1 MRAKLQISR
10 IEDCC
15 EWMETVAADYSSAQ
29 SIGWYIDHIGAMLK
43 TFAFINTQVA
53 VAKMELDEAK
63 KSAYQTMMLS
73 GKKNGLELSPML
85 TKDYV
90 ASVISEQQYNW
101 SICDRARSTCDTT
114 IEALRS
120 LLSALKE
127 ELKTMN
133 YQTGNT

>member
-15 EWMETVAADYSSAQ
+15 EWMEKVAESYTQAQ
-29 SIGWYIDHIGAMLK
+29 SVGWYINQIGEMCK
-43 TFAFINTQVA
+43 TFAFINVQVA
-53 VAKMELDEAK
+53 VAKIELDQAK
-63 KSAYQTMMLS
+63 KGAYEMMMLS
-73 GKKNGLELSPML
+73 AKKTGLDLSPML
-85 TKDYV
+85 AKDYIG
-90 ASVISEQQYNW
+90 SVISEQQYNW
-101 SICDRARSTCDTT
+101 TICDRARSTCDTT

-133 YQTGNT
+133 YQQS